1 MAAAHKQS
9 DKALPG
15 RPSYIVGIG
24 ASAGGLYALEQL
36 FDNMPADTG
45 MAFVIIQHLSPDFK
59 SLMDD
64 LLSRHTTMAI
74 HRVTSG
80 IALEPNGIYLIP
92 PKTYMTIGGEK
103 LYLTEK
109 TITLHAELPIDI
121 FFKSLAEDAGSRAIG
136 VVLSGT
142 GSDGSRGIVAIRKN
156 GGIVFVQSPESAQF
170 DGMPRSAIATNA
182 CDFIMAPDLI
192 PTTLIEYATSSTP
205 VREKMR
211 ERHAGLKDDGEY
223 TGIFVLLRRAYNIDF
238 AKYKGTTVGRR
249 IQRRMDFRQ
258 IPEIEDYISI
268 VAGDPTELDLLYKDL
283 LIGVTEFFR
292 DPHSFDFLEQEIVP
306 GIFANLHP
314 GEDLRVWSAGCATG
328 EEAYSLAILLHEC
341 AKKLGF
347 TGKLT
352 VFATDVHRSS
362 LDFASQGLYDTD
374 KFANLN
380 PERVRR
386 YFRKE
391 VGDQLRVI
399 PELRKTVVFAPHN
412 PLNDPPFTRLD
423 LVCCRNMLIYL
434 QPAAQE
440 RVISLFHFS
449 LKRHGI
455 LFLGKSEGLGTFTNE
470 FETVASQHKIF
481 RKIRDLKLAINLD
494 TARPDQ
500 PAGQVAAASKQV
512 TSSRSVTIDRQL
524 LADYDQILHAHIPP
538 GLLID
543 ENRAV
548 LHHFGN
554 VHEYLKPPEGRIQ
567 NDLLALADD
576 NLQIPLS
583 TALQR
588 AERTRQTIT
597 NKNVRVRHD
606 KQEQLID
613 LTIVPLFDD
622 KSQTYHYHI
631 SFEQVRPAGQPDI
644 LEGKAAAALEPGSQ
658 FDQYV
663 ANLEM
668 ELQSTRENLQAT
680 VEELQASNEELQA
693 TNEELLASNEELQST
708 NEELHSVN
716 EELYSVNAEFERKNI
731 ELKQLNTDH
740 ENLLDSIDIGTV
752 FLDRDLRIRKFNPAI
767 KYFFRLMPQD
777 IGRPIDHI
785 AYHLADQEEMLGN
798 VRKVLET
805 GIPIENEVPT
815 RDGKWL
821 FPRIMPFR
829 TEAGLVDGVV
839 LTFTDISVIK
849 EAEQKLRDLNEELE
863 QKVNDRVRELAK
875 EVEERRRA
883 EQATRDKEFF
893 MRSTLNGLSAHIC
906 VVDEKGTILVT
917 NSAWNAFAREN
928 GIDETTVGEGIFY
941 FTGLKATSDE
951 ESLEI
956 AKSNDGIRDV
966 ISGKLAG
973 FVYEY
978 PCSSAEEERWFTCRA
993 NEFSAGGRRYAV
1005 ISHEDITERKLS
1017 ELELERQNRRLE
1029 TLVEAAQSTASSANE
1044 LMDLALREAIQMTHS
1059 RRGFLIY
1066 GGEAEESSLLL
1077 IKSEDSAATVGRQL
1091 LLDEMEPVLQE
1102 MATLVKPILA
1112 NSRRSEHPFIRLL
1125 ATEELQ
1131 LTRFLLLP
1139 VMEHGKVVAV
1149 VCVAD
1154 KMSDYQ
1160 QADLLQL
1167 TLLME
1172 SIWRLTSRI
1181 RDAEALRKAKEIAEA
1196 ASRAKSEFLANM
1208 SHEIRTPMNAILG
1221 LTQLLEKEPLLSTQI
1236 DMLKKIQL
1244 SGRSLLTILNDIL
1257 DFSKIEAGQLRID
1270 NQPFTLAPILDHL
1283 DTMQGSMARGKGLE
1297 FRIEKVMQ
1305 PEGLLL
1311 GDPLRLEQILLNLI
1325 SNAIKFTEKG
1335 SILVRLEAL
1344 EVTSRT
1350 VRIRFQVSDTGV
1362 GIDST
1367 VLSNLFAPFTQADS
1381 SVTRRFGGTGLGLSI
1396 SKSLVSL
1403 MGGTIEAEST
1413 VGAGSTFWFEIPF
1426 ERTGMERL
1434 EVIDQAGQENLVGQR
1449 LAGRRILVA
1458 DDSAINLEVVKHA
1471 LKLEGADA
1479 VLALDGKEAVDM
1491 LKEASTGFD
1500 AVLMDVQMPV
1510 MDGITATRML
1520 RNELGLVNLPVIA
1533 LTAGVLQDEKA
1544 KVLQA
1549 GVDDFLAKPVDL
1561 EDLVVVILRL
1571 IDQRA

>member
-1 MAAAHKQS
+1 MG
-9 DKALPG
+9 KALEKSDQAASG

-24 ASAGGLYALEQL
+24 ASAGGLYALEQF

-80 IALEPNGIYLIP
+80 IALEPNSIYLIP
-92 PKTYMTIGGEK
+92 PKTYMTISGEK
-103 LYLTEK
+103 LFLTEK

-121 FFKSLAEDAGSRAIG
+121 FFKSLAEDTGSRAIG

-182 CDFIMAPDLI
+182 CDFILAPDLI
-192 PTTLIEYATSSTP
+192 PDTMIEYAASPTQ

-211 ERHAGLKDDGEY
+211 DKHSVPKDEGEY
-223 TGIFVLLRRAYNIDF
+223 AGIFVLLRRAYNLDF
-238 AKYKGTTVGRR
+238 SKYKGTTVGRR

-258 IPEIEDYISI
+258 IPEIEDYLAI
-268 VAGDPTELDLLYKDL
+268 VAGDPVELDLLYKDL

-292 DPHSFDFLEQEIVP
+292 DPQSFEYLEKEIIP
-306 GIFANLHP
+306 AIFANLRP

-328 EEAYSLAILLHEC
+328 EEAYSLAILLHES
-341 AKKLGF
+341 AERLGF

-362 LDFASQGLYDTD
+362 LDFASQGLYDED
-374 KFANLN
+374 KFANLD
-380 PERVRR
+380 PGRVRR

-391 VGDQLRVI
+391 GREQLRVI
-399 PELRKTVVFAPHN
+399 PELRKMVVLAPHN
-412 PLNDPPFTRLD
+412 LLNDPPFTRLD

-449 LKRHGI
+449 LKRNGF
-455 LFLGKSEGLGTFTNE
+455 LFLGKSEGLGSYTNE

-481 RKIRDLKLAINLD
+481 RKLRDLKLAINLD
-494 TARPDQ
+494 ANRPEQ
-500 PAGQVAAASKQV
+500 PAGQAAAV
-512 TSSRSVTIDRQL
+512 NNHGGSSRSVTIDRQL
-524 LADYDQILHAHIPP
+524 LADYDQILRNYIPP

-543 ENRAV
+543 ENRLI
-548 LHHFGN
+548 LHYFGN

-567 NDLLALADD
+567 NNLLSLAED
-576 NLQIPLS
+576 NLQMALS

-588 AERTRQTIT
+588 AERTRQAIT
-597 NKNVRVRHD
+597 NKNVRVRHGME
-606 KQEQLID
+606 EQLID

-622 KSQTYHYHI
+622 KSQSYHFHI
-631 SFEQVRPAGQPDI
+631 SFERVRPAGQPDI
-644 LEGKAAAALEPGSQ
+644 LEGKAADAAEPAGQ

-767 KYFFRLMPQD
+767 KSFFRLMPQD

-785 AYHLADQEEMLGN
+785 AYHLADQEEMLRN
-798 VRKVLET
+798 VRQVLDS
-805 GIPIENEVPT
+805 GIPIESEVPT
-815 RDGKWL
+815 REGKWL

-829 TEAGLVDGVV
+829 TEAGSVDGVV

-863 QKVNDRVRELAK
+863 QKVNDRVRELAE

-883 EQATRDKEFF
+883 EQATRDKEYF
-893 MRSTLNGLSAHIC
+893 MRSTLDGLSAHIC

-917 NSAWNAFAREN
+917 NSAWNVFAREN
-928 GIDETTVGEGIFY
+928 GIEESTVGEGISY
-941 FTGLKATSDE
+941 FTGLTTTSDK
-951 ESLEI
+951 ESMEI
-956 AKSNDGIRDV
+956 SKSNQGIRDV
-966 ISGKLAG
+966 ISGKLTG

-978 PCSSAEEERWFTCRA
+978 PCSSQDMERWFTCRA
-993 NEFSAGGRRYAV
+993 NEFIAGGRRYAV
-1005 ISHEDITERKLS
+1005 ISHEDITDRKLS

-1029 TLVEAAQSTASSANE
+1029 TLVEAAQSTESSASE
-1044 LMDLALREAIQMTHS
+1044 LVDLALRGAIQITHS
-1059 RRGFLIY
+1059 RRGYLLY
-1066 GGEAEESSLLL
+1066 GAETKDHFILQM
-1077 IKSEDSAATVGRQL
+1077 KSNDSAATVTRQL
-1091 LLDEMEPVLQE
+1091 LSPEIEAVLQE
-1102 MATLVKPILA
+1102 MDSLVKPILV
-1112 NSRRSEHPFIRLL
+1112 NSRRGEHPLVRLL
-1125 ATEELQ
+1125 APEEPP

-1139 VMEHGKVVAV
+1139 VLDHNKVAAV

-1172 SIWRLTSRI
+1172 SIWRLTARI
-1181 RDAEALRKAKEIAEA
+1181 RDAEALRKAKELAEA
-1196 ASRAKSEFLANM
+1196 ASRAKSDFLANM

-1221 LTQLLEKEPLLSTQI
+1221 LTQLLEKEPLSSTQL
-1236 DMLKKIQL
+1236 DMLNKIQL

-1270 NQPFTLAPILDHL
+1270 KQPFTLAPILDHL
-1283 DTMQGSMARGKGLE
+1283 DTLQGSIARAKGLE
-1297 FRIEKVMQ
+1297 FNIDKIME
-1305 PEGLLL
+1305 PDGLLL

-1335 SILVRLEAL
+1335 SILVRLKAL
-1344 EVTSRT
+1344 EVTPRT
-1350 VRIRFQVSDTGV
+1350 ARIRFEIKDTGV
-1362 GIDST
+1362 GIDRD
-1367 VLSNLFAPFTQADS
+1367 VLSKLFAPFTQADS

-1413 VGAGSTFWFEIPF
+1413 VGGGSTFWFEIPF
-1426 ERTGMERL
+1426 ERAGVERP
-1434 EVIDQAGQENLVGQR
+1434 EAEDQAGQSRYAGERLV
-1449 LAGRRILVA
+1449 GRRILVV
-1458 DDSAINLEVVKHA
+1458 DDSEINLEVVKHA
-1471 LKLEGADA
+1471 LLLEGA
-1479 VLALDGKEAVDM
+1479 EAVKAVDGQ
-1491 LKEASTGFD
+1491 EAIDILAERPTDFD

-1510 MDGITATRML
+1510 MDGITATRKL

-1533 LTAGVLQDEKA
+1533 LTAGVLREEKE
-1544 KVLQA
+1544 KVLEA

-1561 EDLVVVILRL
+1561 ENMIAVILRL
-1571 IDQRA
+1571 LDHRI